1 MPDFL
6 RLVSGEGSADTRHFG
21 QYSTS
26 GQYDAGAKS
35 RSQLRGVAKGVI
47 RPMTQVPRR
56 RFLGFLTEALL
67 AVIGLCLAIPA
78 LAYIW
83 APLRR
88 KSPEDAT
95 GSSFVEVGSLAD
107 LPVGQWRQL
116 TVDAL
121 RQDGWEKTQI
131 RRAVWVRRQGNT
143 VAVLSPIC
151 PHLGCP
157 VNWHPEQSEFR
168 CPCHGGIFNADGQL
182 VAGPPP
188 RGMDELAHET
198 REGQLWVQWQD
209 FKIGVRDRVPVDI

>member
-1 MPDFL
+1 
-6 RLVSGEGSADTRHFG
+6 
-21 QYSTS
+21 
-26 GQYDAGAKS
+26 
-35 RSQLRGVAKGVI
+35 
-47 RPMTQVPRR
+47 MTQVSRR
-56 RFLGFLTEALL
+56 RFIGFLTQALL

-88 KSPEDAT
+88 KSPADPE
-95 GSSFVEVGSLAD
+95 GSSYVEVGSLAD

-116 TVDAL
+116 TVEVL
-121 RQDGWEKTQI
+121 RQDGWEKNRVRRSVWI
-131 RRAVWVRRQGNT
+131 RRQADT

-157 VNWHPEQSEFR
+157 VNWHPERSEFR
-168 CPCHGGIFNADGQL
+168 CPCHGGIFGENGQL

-198 REGQLWVQWQD
+198 RGGQLWVQWQD
-209 FKIGVRDRVPVDI
+209 FRIGVPDRVPVDI